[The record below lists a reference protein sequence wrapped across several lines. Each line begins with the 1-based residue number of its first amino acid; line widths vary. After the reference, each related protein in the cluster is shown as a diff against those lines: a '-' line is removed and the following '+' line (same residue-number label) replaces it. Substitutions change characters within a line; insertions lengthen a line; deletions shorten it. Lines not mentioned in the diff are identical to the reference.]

1 MPQSHALQAGR
12 LGALISQAYFPDRAL
27 GSEWLHRYRKGRG
40 FSSGPFCCPQE
51 GGRHAYCITQLSA
64 GAAHEE
70 EAGNFFHFSQ
80 RPADPAFF
88 HLIISAGAADKE
100 GTTNLQGADGM
111 HTTDR
116 IRVSKGQVMMRLGAV
131 VFVTTGLF
139 LGALLAALA
148 GV

>member
-1 MPQSHALQAGR
+1 VPGQHTRRKQATSSTSANGR
-12 LGALISQAYFPDRAL
+12 QILP
-27 GSEWLHRYRKGRG
+27 
-40 FSSGPFCCPQE
+40 
-51 GGRHAYCITQLSA
+51 
-64 GAAHEE
+64 
-70 EAGNFFHFSQ
+70 
-80 RPADPAFF
+80 FF

>member
-1 MPQSHALQAGR
+1 M
-12 LGALISQAYFPDRAL
+12 
-27 GSEWLHRYRKGRG
+27 
-40 FSSGPFCCPQE
+40 
-51 GGRHAYCITQLSA
+51 
-64 GAAHEE
+64 
-70 EAGNFFHFSQ
+70 
-80 RPADPAFF
+80 
-88 HLIISAGAADKE
+88 IIAAGAADKE
-100 GTTNLQGADGM
+100 GTANLQGADGM